1 MGIRYYCIFI
11 FINQKRMQNKP
22 EQTTDGTPG
31 SAPTEA
37 LRAWAEAGLAQ
48 RRTPR
53 GEADVLRMV
62 KTLQR
67 LQPAAVSAI
76 VATAGVAPTGADTP
90 ADMSR
95 VFTQALKTLAA

>member
-1 MGIRYYCIFI
+1 M
-11 FINQKRMQNKP
+11 RMQNKP
-22 EQTTDGTPG
+22 EQNTAGTRG

-48 RRTPR
+48 RRAPP

-76 VATAGVAPTGADTP
+76 VATAGVTPAEVPTP
-90 ADMSR
+90 ADMSQA
-95 VFTQALKTLAA
+95 FAHALKTLAA

>member
-1 MGIRYYCIFI
+1 
-11 FINQKRMQNKP
+11 MQNKP
-22 EQTTDGTPG
+22 EQNTAGTLG

-48 RRTPR
+48 RREPP

-76 VATAGVAPTGADTP
+76 AATAELTVAAKPSP
-90 ADMSR
+90 AEMSQS
-95 VFTQALKTLAA
+95 FAHSLKTMAA